1 LLVRKHLALQQA
13 AVSGPTGVA
22 APAGHASYRERLLGP
37 DHPDTP
43 LSRNNFANAYQDA
56 GRTDEA
62 ITIYEQN
69 LADVERVLGPDH
81 PNTLTSRLNL
91 GTAYRDAGGWMKL
104 KPCYIAPSDIP
115 D

>member
-1 LLVRKHLALQQA
+1 
-13 AVSGPTGVA
+13 
-22 APAGHASYRERLLGP
+22 
-37 DHPDTP
+37 
-43 LSRNNFANAYQDA
+43 
-56 GRTDEA
+56 
-62 ITIYEQN
+62 
-69 LADVERVLGPDH
+69 VERVLGPDH